1 MEYTKEALQEMG
13 KEDLIELI
21 LELRK
26 EIKYFSDEVRYFT
39 KKPSISNNN

>member
-1 MEYTKEALQEMG
+1 MEYTKEALQQIC

-26 EIKYFSDEVRYFT
+26 EIKYLGDEVQYLIKRPIT
-39 KKPSISNNN
+39 KEL